1 VSEIAGAQVK
11 PSFQFFASY
20 REGAELPPHRD
31 REQCELAL
39 SILLD
44 FSPEPVDASPW
55 PLFVQPP
62 HRDTPTPIAQGIGDA
77 VLYYGREVRHHR
89 ETLKSSDYS
98 SSWFFFYVHENFQG
112 SLD

>member
-1 VSEIAGAQVK
+1 MRFAKRTMIAM
-11 PSFQFFASY
+11 
-20 REGAELPPHRD
+20 
-31 REQCELAL
+31 

-44 FSPEPVDASPW
+44 FAPEPVDASPW

-62 HRDTPTPIAQGIGDA
+62 QADSATPIAQGIGDA

-89 ETLKSSDYS
+89 ERLKNSEYS
-98 SSWFFFYVHENFQG
+98 SSWFFFYVDETFEG